1 MTKST
6 TVIQN
11 IIKRIK
17 DGKDSIIDYANKTGA
32 LFMNSDLNLEG
43 EISEGDLLAIF
54 NLLVSNGKEEKLPI
68 SLNGLGYNNLIYIS
82 LLLAKMQSN
91 STVEYMGSVNV
102 KAFSVLAI
110 EEPEAHLHPQ
120 MQYHFLEFLTP
131 VRDKK

>member
-54 NLLVSNGKEEKLPI
+54 NLLVSNGKEEKLL
-68 SLNGLGYNNLIYIS
+68 S
-82 LLLAKMQSN
+82 
-91 STVEYMGSVNV
+91 
-102 KAFSVLAI
+102 
-110 EEPEAHLHPQ
+110 H
-120 MQYHFLEFLTP
+120 
-131 VRDKK
+131 